1 MKIKMYTNHAY
12 YLVTKYYKY
21 ITIILQPNHKML
33 NN

>member
-12 YLVTKYYKY
+12 YLVTNY